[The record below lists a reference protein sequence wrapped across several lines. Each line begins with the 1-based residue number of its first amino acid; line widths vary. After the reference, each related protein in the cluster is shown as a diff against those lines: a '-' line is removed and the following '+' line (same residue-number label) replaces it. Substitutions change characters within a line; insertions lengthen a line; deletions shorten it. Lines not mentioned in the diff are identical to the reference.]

1 MSLTKGYNPPGS
13 ITVSDICALL
23 DGINKFG
30 IMLSDVDNAYIL
42 SKLTQGNVAPT
53 SSSVIVYIENG
64 RLVFGP
70 ATAFTGGGGG
80 GGAPD
85 IRPLNNTFTGLNYF
99 NENVVFYKN
108 ISMPHLLAGAQ
119 ISGLVAFD
127 ATGRFISV
135 PYQTVAGL
143 LSTPNNWTS
152 TNTFSQNSTNSAQH
166 IIGVPLQ
173 INTASMMMPNIA
185 RNDLASLFVLTLGAN
200 GEVYKTPL
208 TSNSGGGGVLTGAD
222 YIWTGFHDFVES
234 VIFRKGLLTPDGA
247 QVSVGGNLVVTQKVR
262 IFSVAENNS
271 PKWALTWNEAS
282 QDVERTFLETG
293 ALSAVV
299 PCTNITTNYSVTFN
313 ASISHTAVPTTSMGD
328 SVIPANTSF
337 TPGVAGRNI
346 KGKLVIPNVKVTAS
360 GTAYLHIHVWV
371 NSALVRSY
379 VEPVDALAH
388 GATVDFTF
396 TGVNGANPI
405 IVRYA
410 VEYSSGATAV
420 VTFNETANGKYQ
432 PYLLLEEL
440 LKS

>member
-23 DGINKFG
+23 DAINKFG

-42 SKLTQGNVAPT
+42 GKLTQGNIAPT
-53 SSSVIVYIENG
+53 PSSVIVYIENG

-70 ATAFTGGGGG
+70 ATAFSGGGGG

-85 IRPLNNTFTGLNYF
+85 IRPLDNTFSGLNYF
-99 NENVVFYKN
+99 NKDVVAYSNFT
-108 ISMPHLLAGAQ
+108 MPHLLAGTQ

-127 ATGRFISV
+127 GSGRFVSV
-135 PYQTVAGL
+135 PYQTTSGL
-143 LSTPNNWTS
+143 LTAFNSWS
-152 TNTFSQNSTNSAQH
+152 GTNVYGQNSTNSAQH

-173 INTASMMMPNIA
+173 VNSAQVLMPNIA
-185 RNDLASLFVLTLGAN
+185 RNDLASLFVLTLDSN
-200 GEVYKTPL
+200 GWVYKTPL
-208 TSNSGGGGVLTGAD
+208 VPGGSGGGVITSAN

-234 VIFRKGLLTPDGA
+234 AIFRKGLLTPDGA

-262 IFSVAENNS
+262 IFSVAENNT
-271 PKWALTWNEAS
+271 PRWALTWNETS
-282 QDVERTFLETG
+282 QDVERTFLEAG
-293 ALSAVV
+293 ALSAIF

-313 ASISHTAVPTTSMGD
+313 ASISHTAVPTTAMGD

-346 KGKLVIPNVKVTAS
+346 KGSLVIPNVKVTAS

-379 VEPVDALAH
+379 VEPVNALAH

-440 LKS
+440 FKQ